1 MVGEI
6 NPLPFSYIAINYN
19 LWLYFLEN
27 LFAKRFSNSPKN
39 FQKMGEAEN
48 KTHLSRL
55 ARVRGAI
62 GYIGFFVALTQ
73 TRGPVRTPPCA
84 PYPYK
89 AIYKRLQNTG
99 HDREE
104 AVRRTKVC
112 VSA

>member
-39 FQKMGEAEN
+39 FQKMGEAKNEV
-48 KTHLSRL
+48 HLSRL

-73 TRGPVRTPPCA
+73 T
-84 PYPYK
+84 
-89 AIYKRLQNTG
+89 L
-99 HDREE
+99 
-104 AVRRTKVC
+104 VRRTA
-112 VSA
+112 SSRSYPIRNNLLQIALYR